1 MKKMS
6 LLFFIILMSC
16 GGTLTE
22 EQRKRIK
29 EEMETQ
35 KIQKVSEAE
44 ITEASFAKGRSII
57 AVATALPDSAR
68 PDSLQVIEGRA
79 VRYLTPSSENL
90 SDIERQLMEAYI
102 EAEEAGNLA
111 DNVQNVRSADGASDS
126 ILYTKPVVVKTQEG
140 SEKLVAM
147 WSVYLSKKEL
157 ILSMKK
163 K

>member
-1 MKKMS
+1 MS

-44 ITEASFAKGRSII
+44 ITEASFAKGRSIL
-57 AVATALPDSAR
+57 AVAMAR
-68 PDSLQVIEGRA
+68 PDSAPPDSVQMIEGKT
-79 VRYLTPSSENL
+79 VRYLTPSSGNL
-90 SDIERQLMEAYI
+90 SDIERQLIEAYI

-111 DNVQNVRSADGASDS
+111 DNVQNIRSADGASDS

-140 SEKLVAM
+140 GEKLVAM